1 MKQQN
6 SISQAPIQSVPFT
19 YMLLAITFSVCLIV
33 SNLVEIKTISL
44 GWLTITGGVLVFPI
58 SYIINDC
65 VAEVYG
71 FKLARTMIFIGFAA
85 SLGVTLVL
93 QATLALPGSAEWTS
107 QEAMEA
113 IYGSV
118 PRIMAASYAAFLAGS
133 LVNAYTMHRMKARAE
148 AMQPYSENRLQRL
161 SNSFSARAILSTIFG
176 EGLDSLIFFPIAFA
190 GTLSWTMIV
199 SLILTQTLIKTV
211 YEIMILPVTAR
222 IAGKLSSRISSH
234 AVHSS

>member
-1 MKQQN
+1 
-6 SISQAPIQSVPFT
+6 
-19 YMLLAITFSVCLIV
+19 MLLTITFSVCLIV

-93 QATLALPGSAEWTS
+93 QAALALPGSAEWTS

-133 LVNAYTMHRMKARAE
+133 LVNAYTMHRMKTRAE
-148 AMQPYSENRLQRL
+148 AMRSFPEDRLQRL

-190 GTLSWTMIV
+190 GTLSWTMIA

-222 IAGKLSSRISSH
+222 IAGKLSNGISSRTI
-234 AVHSS
+234 HSS

>member
-1 MKQQN
+1 MKRQD
-6 SISQAPIQSVPFT
+6 SPASAPLQSVPFT
-19 YMLLAITFSVCLIV
+19 YMLLTVAFSVCLIV
-33 SNLVEIKTISL
+33 SNLAEIKTISL
-44 GWLTITGGVLVFPI
+44 GWLTITGGVLVFPV

-71 FKLARTMIFIGFAA
+71 FRLARTMIFIGFAA

-93 QATLALPGSAEWTS
+93 QAALALPGSDEWTS

-113 IYGSV
+113 VYGSV

-133 LVNAYTMHRMKARAE
+133 LVNAYTMHRMKARSE
-148 AMQPYSENRLQRL
+148 AVETVNEGRLQRL

-190 GTLSWTMIV
+190 GTLSWSMIA
-199 SLILTQTLIKTV
+199 SLILTQTLIKTL

-222 IAGKLSSRISSH
+222 IAGKLSAANSSRAI
-234 AVHSS
+234 HS